1 MMKNMTI
8 GKRLNLGFALVLIPP
23 FILGMISFRHLGQ
36 ISRVAEEVAGKT
48 ELLDEAN
55 RTVGQ
60 VIDKA
65 NEEIVTTTKELRLHT
80 GIFSSVA
87 ALLGIVVSYG
97 VARGIGRELKKTTIM
112 IHENARQVDSAAGQL
127 AMASQSLAEG
137 ATEQAAG
144 LEETS
149 SALEEVA
156 SMTQQNADHAQQ
168 ASALTRETLQ
178 TAQIGAEVMTMM
190 TGAVQEM
197 KNSANHTG
205 KVIKV
210 IDEIAFQTNLLALNA
225 AVEAARAGEA
235 GKGFAVVAQEVRHLA
250 MRSAEAVKG
259 TSTLLTESVKNSQN
273 GVDMAAEVSRVFEQ
287 MTQMVSMA
295 TKFVDDIAMASQE
308 QAQNIKQINL
318 AVGQMEKVTEQNSA
332 NAEQSA
338 SASEELSAQ
347 ATQMIHTVDNL
358 TCLVGKND
366 ATSEM

>member
-1 MMKNMTI
+1 MAKNLTI
-8 GKRLNLGFALVLIPP
+8 RKRLNLGFALVLIPP

-36 ISRVAEEVAGKT
+36 IGRAAEQVSQKT
-48 ELLDEAN
+48 ERLDEAN
-55 RTVGQ
+55 RTVRQ
-60 VIDKA
+60 DIDKA
-65 NEEIVTTTKELRLHT
+65 NEEIVAATRELRLHT

-87 ALLGIVVSYG
+87 ALVGIVASFWVG
-97 VARGIGRELKKTTIM
+97 RGIVRELKRTTIV
-112 IHENARQVDSAAGQL
+112 IQENAEQVNSAADQL
-127 AMASQSLAEG
+127 SMASQSLAEG

-156 SMTQQNADHAQQ
+156 SRTQQNADHAQQ
-168 ASALTRETLQ
+168 ASDQTRQAHQ
-178 TAQIGAEVMTMM
+178 TAEIGAEVMSMM

-259 TSTLLTESVKNSQN
+259 TATLLSDSVKNSQN
-273 GVDMAAEVSRVFEQ
+273 GVDMAGEVSRVFEQ
-287 MTQMVSMA
+287 MTQNLTAA
-295 TKFVDDIAMASQE
+295 TKLVDEIAVASRD
-308 QAQNIKQINL
+308 QAQNLKQITL
-318 AVGQMEKVTEQNSA
+318 AVGQMEKVTEQNAA

-347 ATQMIHTVDNL
+347 AAQMNQTANEL
-358 TCLVGKND
+358 TCLVGISG
-366 ATSEM
+366 ATEGK